1 MQLFREVSAFSNY
14 NSTIAYSNAEDSQD
28 SLSGRVLVLNQSYEP
43 LMICSPKR
51 ALVLLFLY
59 KAELIKKVKG
69 RKVRSVNSTF
79 DFPSVI
85 KLNEYKHIPYKR
97 VELSRKNILR
107 RDNGTC
113 QYCGTKAG
121 PLTID
126 HILPRS
132 RGGEDSWE
140 NLVTAC
146 FSCNNK
152 KGNRT
157 PKEAR
162 MPLIN
167 IPSKPHYVIYLN
179 QKLGRIEEEWR
190 PFVFC

>member
-1 MQLFREVSAFSNY
+1 
-14 NSTIAYSNAEDSQD
+14 
-28 SLSGRVLVLNQSYEP
+28 
-43 LMICSPKR
+43 MICSPKR